1 MYESFYGLHGKPFQL
16 NPDPQFYFG
25 SRGHNRALAYL
36 QYGLYQGEGFIVI
49 TGEIGA
55 GKTTLVRSLIE
66 QLDPERFV
74 AAQIVSTQ
82 LDAGDLLRSVARA
95 FSVPSK
101 AREKSHLLG
110 AIEAHLSMLVASNK
124 RPLLLVDEAQNLTMR
139 AIEELRMLSNFQSGT
154 QSLLQSFLVGQP
166 QLRKLMRRPE
176 MEQLAQRVI
185 ASHHLGPIDRAE
197 TAAYIE
203 HRLKLVGWA
212 GDPTFEEDALD
223 ALFAYTKGI
232 PRQINTFTNRLL
244 LSGCLTEKHEFDADD
259 VAALVEDLRA
269 EGNEGAV
276 PSSSAPSDDADD
288 DSFDEEQDEP
298 VRAAQN
304 KKPMPPDFDERLLR
318 IEEAINKL
326 TASFNAFTK
335 QARSTKVDV

>member
-1 MYESFYGLHGKPFQL
+1 VYESFYGLTGKPFQL
-16 NPDPQFYFG
+16 NPDPQFYYG

-95 FSVPSK
+95 FGLPDKTREK
-101 AREKSHLLG
+101 ARLLG
-110 AIEAHLSMLVASNK
+110 AIESFLVSLVANGK
-124 RPLLLVDEAQNLTMR
+124 RAILLVDEAQNLTMR

-166 QLRKLMRRPE
+166 QLRTLMRRPE

-212 GDPTFEEDALD
+212 GDPTFDEGALD
-223 ALFAYTKGI
+223 AIFAYTKGI
-232 PRQINTFTNRLL
+232 PRQINTLANRLL
-244 LSGCLTEKHEFDADD
+244 LGGCLTETHEFGADD
-259 VAALVEDLRA
+259 VNALIADLR
-269 EGNEGAV
+269 EEKNEGMAQ
-276 PSSSAPSDDADD
+276 PDGAPEHAIDD
-288 DSFDEEQDEP
+288 DSADETHAEP
-298 VRAAQN
+298 ARRQPVGA
-304 KKPMPPDFDERLLR
+304 PVSPELDERLSR
-318 IEEAINKL
+318 IEQAVNRL
-326 TASFNAFTK
+326 TASFNAFVK
-335 QARSTKVDV
+335 QARPNKVDA